1 MIDKNLSLN
10 NLLEREDLLALP
22 LSKWKELL
30 IEKDGAC
37 FDFQLRDILQAKL
50 TSYDKS
56 IDVNSFYYKEDKKWL
71 DKNTRIG
78 LQNLINCGAQ
88 TITVQLGSELL
99 DISADKLKEFLNK
112 LEVYAGECFAVTAK
126 HRITINQLKSTEELL
141 NYDFTANY
149 PKKIRLQ

>member
-10 NLLEREDLLALP
+10 NMLEREDLLALP

-37 FDFQLRDILQAKL
+37 FDFELREILLAKL
-50 TSYDKS
+50 KAYNKS
-56 IDVNSFYYKEDKKWL
+56 SEVNSFYYGEDKEWL

-78 LQNLINCGAQ
+78 LQNLINCGADI
-88 TITVQLGSELL
+88 ITLQLKKELL
-99 DISADKLKEFLNK
+99 DISAEELKLFLNK
-112 LEVYAGECFAVTAK
+112 LEVYAGKCFATTAK
-126 HRITINQLKSTEELL
+126 HQQAINQLYTTEDLI

-149 PKKIRLQ
+149 PKKVRLK